1 MLPSFPFFASP
12 VSFSVRLCCRRGHLK
27 RSLLATTAIVLILLT
42 CALATTARAQPATG
56 AVEGRVQNF
65 VTGDFLNN
73 ARVAVKGT
81 NVVTLTDDSGTY
93 RLADLPAGPVTL
105 RVLFTGLDEQ
115 ELAVAIAAG
124 QTAKQDF
131 KLTSRARDGDR
142 AAETVVLDAF
152 KVQSTRET
160 DAASIAVNEQRVA
173 LGQKSVISADE
184 FGTIP
189 DSNPGELMKWLP
201 GVSVEYFANNIV
213 GVSVRGLDSASTEIA
228 FDGMPIASASSTGR
242 DRNFEILGSSSA
254 DIARVEVRKLRTPE
268 DSANALGGSIN
279 LVRRSA
285 FEADKRRFTYNLLF
299 TTDAEDFSFG
309 PRPGIR
315 DTLVNG
321 WRPNFKLTWTDPLSK
336 TFGYAV
342 TLSHND
348 VLARVHWS
356 SPTWNYGTAAQA
368 TAAGNR
374 VGAGLPLSTVSV
386 YNPQLSQD
394 LLHDNPKQDITD
406 SASIKFDW
414 RPLRELKLSYSVSAS
429 RYQERAGDDV
439 RFIWNTGNQSNTNLN
454 SVLGA
459 PGTNGLTA
467 DGSYATYGNLGA
479 GTIRYDLR
487 EAWRNGIKPVVT
499 NGVEGEWKRGDLTVS
514 ARGSYSAS
522 KHTFRDIDDGF
533 FQSTTMSG
541 STLPN
546 TGIGTGSA
554 NPRAITV
561 NLLDR
566 DYKISHTV
574 RAFAHTTGATT
585 LGPEVDW
592 QDLKNLYVGG
602 AVSRQARTL
611 ESIAATR
618 LWAKHSFH
626 TREPFSLRVGFDYN
640 DQFRNVQSYD
650 ARLWTFVGP
659 DHIAG
664 TPDDNAAQIAA
675 VNVKPARDTYYAAPA
690 VPRINLRRLYE
701 LYKANPSWFTYRD
714 AESHRF
720 SVAEPYQVD
729 EQTTASFLEFT
740 GGFFHNRLTYIG
752 GTRYEKADAKGRGV
766 LDRGSRAVAGIS
778 DPVQA
783 AIQRYVRKGASGTGG
798 NDGWFPSLQINFN
811 LTDSLVLRA
820 GYAKTQAK
828 NRFGRSVIPSSTLDL
843 NPVTTGTYAG
853 IAQGTINR
861 PNPNLL
867 PWTADN
873 FETHLEYY
881 SRQGGV
887 ISAGAFRKNIANVQ
901 VQRNILLDTPEKLA
915 LLDLEPSFVN
925 FQSTTWLNEGGGRID
940 GAEFE
945 LRQLLNP
952 FLPDLARGFTLTG
965 SFNYN
970 NLSKFNYAGGNIGT
984 DFQNFYQRQIKASL
998 SYRRG
1003 KLSANVGMIENG
1015 KVYRQRDDAAG
1026 FEGHRYYPPYTTVDF
1041 GVEYSVTRWAR
1052 LFVSGRN
1059 VTDAQKLRRRDVQNS
1074 PEWSTF
1080 QIANNLGVTYTA
1092 GVTGSF

>member
-1 MLPSFPFFASP
+1 MRFIA
-12 VSFSVRLCCRRGHLK
+12 CR
-27 RSLLATTAIVLILLT
+27 
-42 CALATTARAQPATG
+42 ALARCFLPGIAVVFSSLPLGAQTAG
-56 AVEGRVQNF
+56 APSTIEGRVQHR
-65 VTGDFLNN
+65 VTGDSLNN
-73 ARVAVKGT
+73 ARVAIKGT
-81 NVVTLTDDSGTY
+81 NLVTQTDESGTY
-93 RLADLPAGPVTL
+93 RLTNVPPGAATL
-105 RVLFTGLDEQ
+105 RVFFTGLDEA
-115 ELAVAIAAG
+115 EALVTAVSG
-124 QTAKQDF
+124 QTIQQDF
-131 KLTSRARDGDR
+131 KLTSRARFGDSG
-142 AAETVVLDAF
+142 TVMLDAF

-160 DAASIAVNEQRVA
+160 DAAAIAVNEQRMA
-173 LGQKSVISADE
+173 LGQKSVVSADQ

-201 GVSVEYFANNIV
+201 GVSVEYFANNIT
-213 GVSVRGLDSASTEIA
+213 GVSVRGLDAASTEIA

-242 DRNFEILGSSSA
+242 DRNFEMLGSSAA

-285 FEADKRRFTYNLLF
+285 FEADKRRLTYNVLF
-299 TTDAEDFSFG
+299 TTDASDFSFG
-309 PRPGIR
+309 DRPGIR
-315 DTLVNG
+315 DSRING

-368 TAAGNR
+368 ASAAAR
-374 VGAGLPLSTVSV
+374 VAANQPLTTVSV
-386 YNPQLSQD
+386 YNPQLGTD

-414 RPLRELKLSYSVSAS
+414 RPFRELKMSYSLSGS
-429 RYQERAGDDV
+429 RYQERAGDEV
-439 RFIWNTGNQSNTNLN
+439 RFTWATGNQANTNLN

-467 DGSYATYGNLGA
+467 DGSYATYGGLGA

-487 EAWRNGIKPVVT
+487 EGWRNGIKPVIT
-499 NGVEGEWKRGDLTVS
+499 NAIEGEWRKGNWTV
-514 ARGSYSAS
+514 AGRGSYSTS
-522 KHTFRDIDDGF
+522 KHTFSDVDDGF
-533 FQSTTMSG
+533 FQSTTMNG

-554 NPRAITV
+554 NPRAVTV
-561 NLLDR
+561 NLLQR
-566 DYKISHTV
+566 DYKMSHDI
-574 RAFAHTTGATT
+574 RAYAHTAGATT
-585 LGPEVDW
+585 PGPEVNW
-592 QDLKNLYVGG
+592 QDLNNINVGG
-602 AVSRQARTL
+602 AVSRQARTR

-618 LWAKHSFH
+618 LWAKHSFR
-626 TREPFSLRVGFDYN
+626 TRNPFNVRLGFDYN
-640 DQFRNVQSYD
+640 DQFRNVQAYD
-650 ARLWTFVGP
+650 ARLWTFVGR
-659 DHIAG
+659 DGVAG
-664 TPDDNAAQIAA
+664 TADDNAAQIAA
-675 VNVKPARDTYYAAPA
+675 VNVTPSRDTYYGAPA
-690 VPRINLRRLYE
+690 VPRISLRRLYD
-701 LYKANPSWFTYRD
+701 LYKANPTWFQYRD

-720 SVAEPYQVD
+720 STTEPYQID
-729 EQTTASFLEFT
+729 EQTTAGFLEFT
-740 GGFFHNRLTYIG
+740 GAFFRNRLSYIG
-752 GTRYEKADAKGRGV
+752 GVRYEKAEASGRGV
-766 LDRGSRAVAGIS
+766 LDRGTRAVAGIT

-783 AIQRYVRKGASGTGG
+783 AIQRYVRKGASGEGG
-798 NDGWFPSLQINFN
+798 NDGWFPSLQLNYN
-811 LTDSLVLRA
+811 LTENLILRT

-853 IAQGTINR
+853 IAQGTVNR
-861 PNPNLL
+861 PNPNLQ

-887 ISAGAFRKNIANVQ
+887 ISAGAFRKNIENVQ
-901 VQRNILLDTPEKLA
+901 VQRNILLDTREKLD
-915 LLDLEPSFVN
+915 LLDLEPTFLN
-925 FQSTTWLNEGGGRID
+925 FQSTTWINDGVGRID

-945 LRQLLNP
+945 VRQLLNP
-952 FLPDLARGFTLTG
+952 FVPEFARGFTFTG

-984 DFQNFYQRQIKASL
+984 DFQNFYQRQIKASVAF
-998 SYRRG
+998 RRG
-1003 KLSANVGMIENG
+1003 KFSGNIGVIENG

-1026 FEGHRYYPPYTTVDF
+1026 FEGHRYYPAYTTVDF
-1041 GVEYSVTRWAR
+1041 GAEYGVTRWAK

-1059 VTDAQKLRRRDVQNS
+1059 ITDAQKLRRRDVQNA

-1080 QIANNLGVTYTA
+1080 HIANNLGVTYTA
-1092 GVTGSF
+1092 GITGSF